1 MGSMTEGLAAAA
13 GLCVVL
19 AVLAATGPPMG
30 LPIGLRVRL
39 RGLRDRQMA
48 LAAAL
53 GGPRLDWR
61 LPVAGQLA
69 AGLVLGLAAGAV
81 TGLPVLAVAG
91 WVLGM
96 ALARAGLVSAAR
108 ARLRARQDAVLES
121 VRTLRGL
128 LESGGLGVQQ
138 ALAVLAERGPAAL
151 RSEFAALVAAGAA
164 GRQPEAWGRAR
175 ARIADP
181 LFDLLSA
188 AVLVQRPG
196 GGALGPLFA
205 DLEDAVAAIH
215 EVTREAEALQVQ
227 ARSAA
232 AVIVVL
238 PVVFLLALS
247 ALRSPYLDA
256 YQRPAGALFLAAA
269 LSVIGLSFA
278 WMLRWLRLPAEPRL
292 AGRDG

>member
-1 MGSMTEGLAAAA
+1 MPEGLALLA
-13 GLCVVL
+13 GACVAVALL
-19 AVLAATGPPMG
+19 ALAGPPPAVP
-30 LPIGLRVRL
+30 LRHPLTRVR
-39 RGLRDRQMA
+39 DREVA

-53 GGPRLDWR
+53 WGPRVDWR
-61 LPVAGQLA
+61 LPAALQLA
-69 AGLVLGLAAGAV
+69 AGAALGLVTGGV
-81 TGLPVLAVAG
+81 TGLPVLAAG
-91 WVLGM
+91 GTVLGV
-96 ALARAGLVSAAR
+96 ALARSSLRVAIR
-108 ARLRARQDAVLES
+108 ARVRVRQDAVLEA

-128 LESGGLGVQQ
+128 LESGGIGVQQ

-151 RSEFAALVAAGAA
+151 RAEFGALVAAGAA
-164 GRQPEAWGRAR
+164 GRQADAWARAR
-175 ARIADP
+175 AQVGDP

-205 DLEDAVAAIH
+205 DLEDSVAAIH
-215 EVTREAEALQVQ
+215 EVTREAEALQLQ

-232 AVIVVL
+232 AVIVLL

-256 YQRPAGALFLAAA
+256 YHRPAGALFLAGA
-269 LSVIGLSFA
+269 LGVIGLSYL

-292 AGRDG
+292 AVTDG

>member
-1 MGSMTEGLAAAA
+1 MPELMAAAA
-13 GLCVVL
+13 GLCTVMALLAVTGRDLPSLPRPLGSLRDREIALAATIGGTRLDWRALVVAALAAGLALGLAAAGLTGL
-19 AVLAATGPPMG
+19 AVLAA
-30 LPIGLRVRL
+30 
-39 RGLRDRQMA
+39 A
-48 LAAAL
+48 
-53 GGPRLDWR
+53 GG
-61 LPVAGQLA
+61 
-69 AGLVLGLAAGAV
+69 VLGLAGAR
-81 TGLPVLAVAG
+81 TFLQAI
-91 WVLGM
+91 
-96 ALARAGLVSAAR
+96 ARG
-108 ARLRARQDAVLES
+108 RLRTRQDAVLEA

-138 ALAVLAERGPAAL
+138 ALAVLSERGPAPL

-164 GRQPEAWGRAR
+164 GRQPEAWARAR
-175 ARIADP
+175 ARVADP

-205 DLEDAVAAIH
+205 DLEDSVAAIH

-232 AVIVVL
+232 AVIVLL
-238 PVVFLLALS
+238 PVVFLLVLS

-256 YQRPAGALFLAAA
+256 YHRPAGAFFLAGA
-269 LSVIGLSFA
+269 LGLIGLSYA

-292 AGRDG
+292 AVSDA

>member
-1 MGSMTEGLAAAA
+1 MSEVLAGAA
-13 GLCVVL
+13 GLC
-19 AVLAATGPPMG
+19 AVLAMLALTGQRAPIPRR
-30 LPIGLRVRL
+30 LPAPL
-39 RGLRDRQMA
+39 RGLRDREIA
-48 LAAAL
+48 LAATL

-61 LPVAGQLA
+61 LVVAGQLA
-69 AGLVLGLAAGAV
+69 AGLTLGLVAGAV
-81 TGLPVLAVAG
+81 TGLEVLAAAG
-91 WVLGM
+91 GVLGL
-96 ALARAGLVSAAR
+96 ALARTALGTAAR
-108 ARLRARQDAVLES
+108 ARLRTRQDAVLES

-128 LESGGLGVQQ
+128 LEAGGLGVQQ
-138 ALAVLAERGPAAL
+138 ALAVLAERGPAPL
-151 RSEFAALVAAGAA
+151 RSEFGALVAAGAA
-164 GRQPEAWGRAR
+164 GRQPEAWARAR
-175 ARIADP
+175 ARVADP

-238 PVVFLLALS
+238 PVVFLLVLS

-256 YQRPAGALFLAAA
+256 YQRPAGALFLASA
-269 LSVIGLSFA
+269 LGVIGLSYA

-292 AGRDG
+292 AVSDG